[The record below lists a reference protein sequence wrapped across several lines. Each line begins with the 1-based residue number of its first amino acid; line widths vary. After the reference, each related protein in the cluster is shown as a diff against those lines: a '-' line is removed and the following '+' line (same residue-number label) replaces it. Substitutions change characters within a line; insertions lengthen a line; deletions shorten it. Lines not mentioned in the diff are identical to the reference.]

1 MNEVGPDDSPAAR
14 IRKRMNELRV
24 GHLSEFPIGP
34 VADHL
39 PDAIGARDLGPGEVE
54 ISDRSGNSW
63 IGDPDVALEAIADLR
78 PTDVGD
84 PSAVWERLQRA
95 RFR

>member
-1 MNEVGPDDSPAAR
+1 MTDSPAER
-14 IRKRMNELRV
+14 VRKRMNELRV

-39 PDAIGARDLGPGEVE
+39 PDAIGAVDLRSGEVE
-54 ISDRSGNSW
+54 ILDRSGHSW
-63 IGDPDVALEAIADLR
+63 TGEAGVALAALADLV

-84 PSAVWERLQRA
+84 PSAVWERLEGA
-95 RFR
+95 T